1 MSRIDLA
8 NTKQSKQISELRNQ
22 LEKQGWTIIKE
33 TEREFKGKPRW
44 EINDETPNLIYSW
57 LIQRNPILNPIW
69 LDFIAGWGYM
79 TYETHVNDCWSCEVR
94 GHKNQLSFNK
104 DKGLRVQKVL
114 KEWNHDLKN
123 FLEDLNEIEKVIS

>member
-1 MSRIDLA
+1 MSGIDLA

-22 LEKQGWTIIKE
+22 LEKQGWAIIKE
-33 TEREFKGKPRW
+33 TEREFKGKPTW

-57 LIQRNPILNPIW
+57 LIQRNPIVDPIW
-69 LDFIAGWGYM
+69 LDFIAGWDYI
-79 TYETHVNDCWSCEVR
+79 TYKTQVNDCWSCEIR

-114 KEWNHDLKN
+114 KEWNDDLKN
-123 FLEDLNEIEKVIS
+123 FLEDLNEIEKVTS